1 MYSPENYGEN
11 SFVITDDTE
20 KELQRKKERSRLRR
34 YSLSAGLMVVAS
46 SILFT
51 VISYCLVWFIKSLG
65 TSLYFPKDID
75 TVPNDIISSLTS
87 LTAFLI
93 TGLVFLKVNKSS
105 LSEALPFN
113 KVRPF
118 KFFALIVIG
127 FSVCMFSNVLTS
139 AFMEVVWSFGLN
151 PMSYHASGGEAINS
165 PIEII
170 LALLSTAVVPAISE
184 EFVFRGVMLSSLRK
198 FGDGFAVLATALL
211 FGFMHGNLVQIPFA
225 FIVGLVLGFVTVSTN
240 SMLPAMLIH
249 ALNNSYSVLN
259 DILYQNYTDYSM
271 TSEGVYLILLSIII
285 TFLILAI
292 IMTVILSK
300 KDKDFMKL
308 KGYDGPLTKK
318 EINRGFY
325 LFPTVIIAFAYMTIE
340 AAAKYLPIN
349 LG

>member
-1 MYSPENYGEN
+1 MYSPENYDEN
-11 SFVITDDTE
+11 SSVLTDDTE
-20 KELQRKKERSRLRR
+20 KELRRNKERSRLRR
-34 YSLSAGLMVVAS
+34 YSLSAGLMVVVS
-46 SILFT
+46 SMLFAL
-51 VISYCLVWFIKSLG
+51 ISYCLVWFIKSLG
-65 TSLYFPKDID
+65 TSLYFPKGID
-75 TVPNDIISSLTS
+75 TVPNDIISGITS

-93 TGLVFLKVNKSS
+93 TGLVFLKVNQSS

-113 KVRPF
+113 KVRPLR
-118 KFFALIVIG
+118 FFTLIVIG

-139 AFMEVVWSFGLN
+139 AFMEVVKSFGLN
-151 PMSYHASGGEAINS
+151 PMSYHASPDQTINS

-170 LALLSTAVVPAISE
+170 LALLSTAVIPAVSE

-225 FIVGLVLGFVTVSTN
+225 FIVGLVLGFVTVSTK

-259 DILYQNYTDYSM
+259 DILYQNYKDYGM
-271 TSEGVYLILLSIII
+271 TSERVYLILLSIIVI
-285 TFLILAI
+285 FLILAI

-300 KDKDFMKL
+300 KDKEFLKL
-308 KGYDGPLTKK
+308 KAYDGPLTKK

-340 AAAKYLPIN
+340 AAVKYLPIN

>member
-1 MYSPENYGEN
+1 MYSPENYDEN
-11 SFVITDDTE
+11 SSVLTDDTE
-20 KELQRKKERSRLRR
+20 KELRRNKERSRLRR
-34 YSLSAGLMVVAS
+34 YSLSAGLMVVVS
-46 SILFT
+46 SMLFAL
-51 VISYCLVWFIKSLG
+51 ISYSLVWFIKSLG
-65 TSLYFPKDID
+65 TSLYFPKGID
-75 TVPNDIISSLTS
+75 TVPNDIISGITS

-93 TGLVFLKVNKSS
+93 TGLVFLKVNQSS

-113 KVRPF
+113 KVRPL
-118 KFFALIVIG
+118 KFFTLIVIG

-139 AFMEVVWSFGLN
+139 AFMEVVKSFGLN
-151 PMSYHASGGEAINS
+151 PMSYHASPDQTINS

-170 LALLSTAVVPAISE
+170 LALLSTAVIPAVSE

-259 DILYQNYTDYSM
+259 DILYQNYKDYGM
-271 TSEGVYLILLSIII
+271 TSEGVYLILLSIIVI
-285 TFLILAI
+285 FLILAI
-292 IMTVILSK
+292 IMTIILSK
-300 KDKDFMKL
+300 KDKEFLKL
-308 KGYDGPLTKK
+308 KAYDGPLTKK

-340 AAAKYLPIN
+340 AAVKYLPIN

>member
-1 MYSPENYGEN
+1 MYSPENYDEN
-11 SFVITDDTE
+11 SSVLTDDTE
-20 KELQRKKERSRLRR
+20 KELRRNKERSRIRR
-34 YSLSAGLMVVAS
+34 YSLSAGLMVVVS
-46 SILFT
+46 SMLFAL
-51 VISYCLVWFIKSLG
+51 ISYSLVWFIKSLG
-65 TSLYFPKDID
+65 TSLYFPKGID
-75 TVPNDIISSLTS
+75 TVPNDIISGITS

-93 TGLVFLKVNKSS
+93 TGLVFLKVNQSS

-113 KVRPF
+113 KVRPL
-118 KFFALIVIG
+118 KFFTLIVIG

-139 AFMEVVWSFGLN
+139 AFMEVVKSFGLN
-151 PMSYHASGGEAINS
+151 PMSYHASPDQTINS

-170 LALLSTAVVPAISE
+170 LALLSTAVIPAVSE

-259 DILYQNYTDYSM
+259 DILYQNYKDYGM
-271 TSEGVYLILLSIII
+271 TSEGVYLILLSIIVI
-285 TFLILAI
+285 FLILAI

-300 KDKDFMKL
+300 KDKEFLKL
-308 KGYDGPLTKK
+308 KAYDGPLTKK

-340 AAAKYLPIN
+340 AAVKYLPIN